1 MTALF
6 QQLPSVDKFLK
17 TPEGEMLLTEF
28 GHSAVV
34 RELRQ
39 LLSDGREFIKQ
50 HQHLPHF
57 FADHLNTLHYLQ
69 ERLTQQNH
77 VQIKSVHNLTGTVL
91 HTNLGR
97 ALWAE
102 SAQQAALHAM
112 KGNVALEYD
121 LEEGKRSHRDNYI
134 SGLLAQLTGAEAAC
148 IVNNNAAA
156 VLLMLATFAKDR
168 EVIISRG

>member
-102 SAQQAALHAM
+102 SAQQA
-112 KGNVALEYD
+112 
-121 LEEGKRSHRDNYI
+121 
-134 SGLLAQLTGAEAAC
+134 
-148 IVNNNAAA
+148 
-156 VLLMLATFAKDR
+156 DR
-168 EVIISRG
+168 KSVV

>member
-1 MTALF
+1 
-6 QQLPSVDKFLK
+6 
-17 TPEGEMLLTEF
+17 MLLTEF

-77 VQIKSVHNLTGTVL
+77 VQIKSVHNLTGHGIT
-91 HTNLGR
+91 HKFR
-97 ALWAE
+97 ASLWAK
-102 SAQQAALHAM
+102 SAQQA
-112 KGNVALEYD
+112 GTSCNE
-121 LEEGKRSHRDNYI
+121 R
-134 SGLLAQLTGAEAAC
+134 
-148 IVNNNAAA
+148 
-156 VLLMLATFAKDR
+156 
-168 EVIISRG
+168 

>member
-57 FADHLNTLHYLQ
+57 FAGASLSNS
-69 ERLTQQNH
+69 
-77 VQIKSVHNLTGTVL
+77 IKIY
-91 HTNLGR
+91 R
-97 ALWAE
+97 
-102 SAQQAALHAM
+102 
-112 KGNVALEYD
+112 
-121 LEEGKRSHRDNYI
+121 
-134 SGLLAQLTGAEAAC
+134 
-148 IVNNNAAA
+148 
-156 VLLMLATFAKDR
+156 TFLP
-168 EVIISRG
+168 IT

>member
-1 MTALF
+1 
-6 QQLPSVDKFLK
+6 
-17 TPEGEMLLTEF
+17 MLLTDF

-34 RELRQ
+34 RDCANYCLMGES
-39 LLSDGREFIKQ
+39 LSNSINIYRT
-50 HQHLPHF
+50 F
-57 FADHLNTLHYLQ
+57 FADHLSTLHYLQ

-97 ALWAE
+97 ALWAK

-121 LEEGKRSHRDNYI
+121 LEEGKRSHRDNLY
-134 SGLLAQLTGAEAAC
+134 
-148 IVNNNAAA
+148 
-156 VLLMLATFAKDR
+156 
-168 EVIISRG
+168 

>member
-102 SAQQAALHAM
+102 SAHDFVELIAL
-112 KGNVALEYD
+112 
-121 LEEGKRSHRDNYI
+121 
-134 SGLLAQLTGAEAAC
+134 
-148 IVNNNAAA
+148 VNNAMYSDDRQKSA
-156 VLLMLATFAKDR
+156 VSFG
-168 EVIISRG
+168 VV